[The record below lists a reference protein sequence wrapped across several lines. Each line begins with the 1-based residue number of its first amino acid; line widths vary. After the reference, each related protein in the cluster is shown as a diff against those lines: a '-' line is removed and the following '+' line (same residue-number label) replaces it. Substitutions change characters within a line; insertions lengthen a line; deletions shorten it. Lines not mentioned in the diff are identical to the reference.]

1 MRTVFLLFFSWSAS
15 LNAQKSIT
23 GFIQDAESKK
33 PIPSASIFL
42 NTTSIGT
49 ISNSA
54 GAFQLQIPE
63 GNLELII
70 SSIGYETKAI
80 ASLLLSG
87 EHLSI

>member
-1 MRTVFLLFFSWSAS
+1 LVCLIECSKKYHR
-15 LNAQKSIT
+15 
-23 GFIQDAESKK
+23 FIQDAESKK

-63 GNLELII
+63 GNFELII